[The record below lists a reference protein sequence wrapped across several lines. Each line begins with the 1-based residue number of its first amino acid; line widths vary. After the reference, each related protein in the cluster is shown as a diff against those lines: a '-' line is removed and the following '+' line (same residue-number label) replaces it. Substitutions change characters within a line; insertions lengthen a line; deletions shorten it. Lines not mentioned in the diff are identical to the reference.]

1 MGEVDQFKVF
11 GFALEHPQ
19 GFSLMTDYGRVVVTM
34 HANEWEHK
42 VRDYIDELQDEL
54 VKLCQDM
61 IRIPSWNRETRG
73 EAEVAHCVGK
83 TLEKRGI
90 DTEYISSHENIDN
103 LVTTWEVNK
112 GKRIL
117 FNGHID
123 VVPPGEDWTVDPFA
137 AEIREGR
144 IYGRGAVDMKGG
156 VACQAMAMSALHDLE
171 VPLKGTLIL
180 NAVGDEERQGKLG
193 TMWCIDKA
201 WKKIKADAAIVA
213 EPSGMGQLG
222 YAVNIGEK
230 GPIWLKVTLKG
241 KKAHGSIPAAGKNA
255 IMMMVNLLQSLQAD
269 KPPTVPPPITRE
281 AIINQLAAALKI
293 EPEAME
299 AFIFQG
305 DEPNPL
311 TAGIEGLTT
320 TTMNVGTISG
330 GVAANVVP
338 DRCEAQLDFRILPG
352 QKPQEMIDF
361 IRGHAEKLSL
371 SEICT
376 TEIIE
381 SFEGNSVPNYEQ
393 NKLVTTLFN
402 TSSEIT
408 GHTVYFL
415 VPYATDGRLLRR
427 AGIES
432 TVVYGPGNMTFAH
445 IADEYVPIDDLV
457 KVTKV
462 FAISAIRYLGIKN

>member
-1 MGEVDQFKVF
+1 MTANDWERKV
-11 GFALEHPQ
+11 LNH
-19 GFSLMTDYGRVVVTM
+19 
-34 HANEWEHK
+34 
-42 VRDYIDELQDEL
+42 IDVLQDEL

-61 IRIPSWNRETRG
+61 IRIPSFDRETRG

-103 LVTTWEVNK
+103 LVATWEVNE
-112 GKRIL
+112 GERIL
-117 FNGHID
+117 LNGHID
-123 VVPPGEDWTVDPFA
+123 VVPPGEDWTVDPFG

-144 IYGRGAVDMKGG
+144 IYGRGATDMKGG
-156 VACQAMAMSALHDLE
+156 VACQAIAMSALHDLE

-193 TMWCIDKA
+193 TMWCINKA
-201 WKKIKADAAIVA
+201 WKKIKADVAIVA

-230 GPIWLKVTLKG
+230 GPIWVKVTMKG
-241 KKAHGSIPAAGKNA
+241 EKAHGSVPAAGKNA
-255 IMMMVNLLQSLQAD
+255 IMMIVNLLQALQAD
-269 KPPTVPPPITRE
+269 KPPTIPPPITSD
-281 AIINQLAAALKI
+281 ALISQISTALKI
-293 EPEAME
+293 EPDVVKSF
-299 AFIFQG
+299 FIQR

-338 DRCEAQLDFRILPG
+338 DRCEVQLDFRILPG
-352 QKPQEMIDF
+352 QKPQDMIDF
-361 IRGHAEKLSL
+361 IRGHADKLGL
-371 SEICT
+371 LDVCN

-393 NKLVTTLFN
+393 NKLVKTLFN
-402 TSSEIT
+402 ASSEIT
-408 GHTVYFL
+408 GPTVYFL

-432 TVVYGPGNMTFAH
+432 TVVYGPGNMMLAH
-445 IADEYVPIDDLV
+445 TSDEFVPIDDLV

-462 FAISAIRYLGIKN
+462 FAISAIRYLGIKG